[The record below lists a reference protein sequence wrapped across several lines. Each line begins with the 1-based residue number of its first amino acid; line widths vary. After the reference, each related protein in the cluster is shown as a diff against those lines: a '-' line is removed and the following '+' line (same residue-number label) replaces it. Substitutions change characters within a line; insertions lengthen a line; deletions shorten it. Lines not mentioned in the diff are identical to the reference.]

1 MLFRSLRDLGN
12 QRLIPRTHIEF
23 LMQLKEQGVNP
34 KVVYDIGACVLHWTN
49 EAERIWPDT
58 KYIAF
63 EAMDASE
70 FLFKEKGMNYSIGVL
85 SDRDGKEVEFYCN
98 EYHPGG
104 NSYYKENE
112 VVNPDTVNY
121 FGDHN
126 KRKMIA
132 MTLDSVVAFK
142 GFPAPDFIKMDVQ
155 GAELDVLKGAQ
166 NTLKSVQHVI
176 LECQSVEYNKGAPM
190 NQDVIAYMDSIGF
203 ECLGQ
208 FSNNGPDGDY
218 FFKRR

>member
-1 MLFRSLRDLGN
+1 MNEQKIRKAVALAYESNSAAPRITGQGEGFIAEAILAKAKEFG
-12 QRLIPRTHIEF
+12 IPTRTEPELVEF

-126 KRKMIA
+126 KRKMIE

-155 GAELDVLKGAQ
+155 GAELDVLKNVANAPVTPCAPPVNPRAQ
-166 NTLKSVQHVI
+166 W
-176 LECQSVEYNKGAPM
+176 
-190 NQDVIAYMDSIGF
+190 F
-203 ECLGQ
+203 
-208 FSNNGPDGDY
+208 
-218 FFKRR
+218 